1 MMKTPPQ
8 PEPGTDRAAALRKY
22 EILDTPPDPAF
33 ERFADLATHVFDTPT
48 AVVSFIDDDR
58 EWIKARRNF
67 DRREMPIDVSLGIS
81 VLESEG
87 PLVVEDT
94 HADIRFAA
102 NPLVT
107 DPPGLRFYA
116 GAPLVTSDGV
126 PIGTIAVMDTEA
138 RRLSGTERS
147 QLRTLA
153 ALVMETLDDQSA
165 SSGPEQGEKQASIF
179 ALTHANTA
187 ILDENGVIV
196 QSNEHWSSFVAAPDH
211 DNPPRPSAEDVN
223 YLDLLTSTDTHPD
236 ATLTK
241 KARNGLEAVLRGQ
254 KQSFEIVF
262 PSHRPDQKRWYH
274 LHAMPLDHP
283 SACAVVTHQNV
294 TDHKQQERRRRFLE
308 TAVEQAQEVVLIT
321 EGTPLEEPGPRIL
334 YVNPA
339 FTDIT
344 GYLPEEVIGKTPRI
358 LQGPDT
364 EPWVIDE
371 MRTCM
376 ERGEPFEGEAIN
388 YRKDG
393 TPYVNQWS
401 IAPVHDEEGSLTHWV
416 SVQRDVSDER
426 QMEKRLLRAQE
437 RERHRIARTMHD
449 EMGGLLASL
458 QMTLDASQTRA
469 PGDAPIDEIR
479 EVANELS
486 RVVRALTERLHSRIL
501 EDYGLSRALSRLVDQ
516 FRAGGDFDIALHNE
530 VAPDDSL
537 PYLLRQ
543 IAYRGLYEA
552 LNNVEQHADAD
563 RAQVLVNREEK
574 RIRIHVIDDGRGFTP
589 EDELNSN
596 DQLGLLGLKERIV
609 RLNGKLEIDS
619 APGAG
624 TRISMT
630 FPLTLAS
637 LLEQTEAA
645 SSLEAQNPP
654 GK

>member
-1 MMKTPPQ
+1 MMKTSPQ

-22 EILDTPPDPAF
+22 EILDTPPEASF
-33 ERFADLATHVFDTPT
+33 ERFAELATHVFDTPT
-48 AVVSFIDDDR
+48 AIVSFIDDDR

-67 DRREMPIDVSLGIS
+67 DRREMPVDVSLGIS
-81 VLESEG
+81 VLESDG

-94 HADIRFAA
+94 RADIRFAA

-116 GAPLVTSDGV
+116 GAPLVTSAGV
-126 PIGTIAVMDTEA
+126 PIGTIAVMDTEP

-153 ALVMETLDDQSA
+153 ALVMETLDARSA
-165 SSGPEQGEKQASIF
+165 PSGSEKKEAPTSIF

-187 ILDENGVIV
+187 ILDESGVIV
-196 QSNEHWSSFVAAPDH
+196 QSTEHWNSFVA
-211 DNPPRPSAEDVN
+211 PPNRDSASPSAGETN
-223 YLDLLTSTDTHPD
+223 YFDLLASTDAHPD
-236 ATLTK
+236 AILTK
-241 KARNGLEAVLRGQ
+241 KAQNGLEAVLRGK

-262 PSHRPDQKRWYH
+262 PSHRPNQKRWYH

-294 TDHKQQERRRRFLE
+294 TDHKQQEQRRRFLE
-308 TAVEQAQEVVLIT
+308 TAVEQTQEVVLIT
-321 EGTPLEEPGPRIL
+321 EGTPLKEPGPRIL

-344 GYLPEEVIGKTPRI
+344 GYRPEEVIGKTPRI

-371 MRTCM
+371 MKQCM

-426 QMEKRLLRAQE
+426 QMEKRLLWAQE

-469 PGDAPIDEIR
+469 PSSAPIDEIR

-516 FRAGGDFDIALHNE
+516 FHADDGLDIDLHNE

-574 RIRIHVIDDGRGFTP
+574 RIRIHVIDDGKGFTP

-630 FPLTLAS
+630 FPLALAS
-637 LLEQTEAA
+637 LLEQTETA
-645 SSLEAQNPP
+645 SSLRAQNPH
-654 GK
+654 GR